1 MKRVLTFVA
10 IVVLLPMAVAAQVP
24 PPPPPVPPTPVIA
37 PPVPPVPAPAPLPV
51 PRPMVAPVMEPW
63 HFEYAQ
69 EAARAAREMER
80 VNADAAR
87 EAARATREVRAQLE
101 REGLMAAPV
110 PFDFHWD
117 HMDFQPFAQEGGTY
131 SAGLSQLYARQY
143 EKAIA
148 SFDRAVAQKSPR
160 ADGALYWKAF
170 SFFKLGRR
178 DDALAAIAQLRR
190 DYPKSPYLK
199 DASVLEAD
207 VKQTRPE
214 DIQDNDE
221 IKVLAINALQES
233 DAERAV
239 PLLEGVLNRN
249 NSLRVKRSALNVL
262 TRFTNNPR
270 ARQILLSYAKGTGT
284 PDLQMEA
291 IKLLAVNRD
300 NKTTSAE
307 LRQIYE
313 STEDVAVKRA
323 VISAYQSSGN
333 KDALVQIAQTS
344 GAPVVVRQQA
354 ISGLTNIAAPQE
366 LWALYQKETDRTL
379 RLQMVSAFGSMGALE
394 QLTQVLKTE
403 KDPEVRRRAL
413 RSLGNMKSD
422 KTGPMLVDLY
432 ASETDLDN
440 RRAVINALSSQH
452 NAEALVAIARKE
464 TNIPLKTEIVRQLNE
479 LARSSAPGA
488 KIAMDYLQE
497 ILK

>member
-24 PPPPPVPPTPVIA
+24 PPPPVPPVPVIA
-37 PPVPPVPAPAPLPV
+37 PPLPPVPAPVPIPLP
-51 PRPMVAPVMEPW
+51 RPVMAPVIEPW
-63 HFEYAQ
+63 NFEYAQ
-69 EAARAAREMER
+69 EAVRAAREVER
-80 VNADAAR
+80 AGAEAAR
-87 EAARATREVRAQLE
+87 EAARAVQAARADVE
-101 REGLMAAPV
+101 REWRMAAPMAIH
-110 PFDFHWD
+110 PEFYWD
-117 HMDFQPFAQEGGTY
+117 HMDFQPFEQEGGTY
-131 SAGLSQLYARQY
+131 SSGLSQLYARQY

-170 SFFKLGRR
+170 SLFKLGRR
-178 DDALAAIAQLRR
+178 DDAIAAIGQLRR
-190 DYPKSPYLK
+190 DYPKSAYLK

-233 DAERAV
+233 DADRAV

-262 TRFTNNPR
+262 TRFNTNPR

-300 NKTTSAE
+300 KQTTSAE

-323 VISAYQSSGN
+323 VIAAYQSSGN
-333 KDALVQIAQTS
+333 KDALVQIAQTT

-413 RSLGNMKSD
+413 RNLGNMKSD
-422 KTGPMLVDLY
+422 KTGQMLVDLY
-432 ASETDLDN
+432 ASETDVDN
-440 RRAVINALSSQH
+440 RKAIINALASQE
-452 NAEALVAIARKE
+452 NAEALVAVARKE
-464 TNIPLKTEIVRQLNE
+464 SNISLKTEIVGRLRDMSS
-479 LARSSAPGA
+479 RS
-488 KIAMDYLQE
+488 KVAMDYLVE

>member
-1 MKRVLTFVA
+1 LTFVA
-10 IVVLLPMAVAAQVP
+10 IVVLLPTAVAAQVP
-24 PPPPPVPPTPVIA
+24 PPPTVPPTPVIA
-37 PPVPPVPAPAPLPV
+37 PPLPPIPAPAPMPAPRAVFAPPVPAP
-51 PRPMVAPVMEPW
+51 VMDPSE
-63 HFEYAQ
+63 FDYVFQ
-69 EAARAAREMER
+69 AARAAREAER
-80 VNADAAR
+80 EARRITADAVR
-87 EAARATREVRAQLE
+87 DATRAAQEVRVQLE
-101 REGLMAAPV
+101 REGLLAAPV
-110 PFDFHWD
+110 PFEFHFD
-117 HMDFQPFAQEGGTY
+117 HEFQPYGQEGGSY
-131 SAGLSQLYARQY
+131 SSGLSLLYARQY
-143 EKAIA
+143 DKAIA
-148 SFDRAVAQKSPR
+148 SFDRALAQKSPR

-170 SFFKLGRR
+170 SLFKLGRR
-178 DDALAAIAQLRR
+178 DDALAAISQLRR
-190 DYPKSPYLK
+190 DYPKSLYLK

-239 PLLEGVLNRN
+239 PLLEGVLSRN

-262 TRFTNNPR
+262 SRFTSNPR
-270 ARQILLSYAKGTGT
+270 ARQLLLGYAKGSGT

-300 NKTTSAE
+300 KQTTSAE

-323 VISAYQSSGN
+323 VISAYQTSGN
-333 KDALVQIAQTS
+333 KEALVHVAQTT

-354 ISGLTNIAAPQE
+354 ISGLANIAAPQE

-379 RLQMVSAFGSMGALE
+379 RIQMISAFGSIGALE
-394 QLTQVLKTE
+394 QLTQVIKTE

-422 KTGPMLVDLY
+422 KTGQMLVDLY

-440 RRAVINALSSQH
+440 RRAVINALSSQE
-452 NAEALVAIARKE
+452 NAEALVAVARKE
-464 TNIPLKTEIVRQLNE
+464 TNISLKTEIVGRLRDMSS
-479 LARSSAPGA
+479 RS
-488 KIAMDYLQE
+488 KVAMDYLVE